1 MDFSLLLYSIQH
13 DWMVLLP
20 IVAASVL
27 VGMVAIERS
36 KYFNENQRDLESF
49 VQRLQRELY
58 QQKYDNASLV
68 AEQLGGLYGQITQE
82 GVTLLQHQPQ
92 RFTQA
97 FEITIGLALRKL
109 EKGLNLLGTVGTVA
123 PYLGL
128 FGTVVRILLTFG
140 DMAKATGGNGAEQVM
155 FGIGSALIA
164 TAFGLGVAILAV
176 VLNNHF
182 RNQVEA
188 FENDFQ
194 LIKLVLLSSTPA
206 SPTTTEKLG

>member
-1 MDFSLLLYSIQH
+1 MDFSLLLFSIQH
-13 DWMVLLP
+13 DWLVLLP
-20 IVAASVL
+20 IVAASVV
-27 VGMVAIERS
+27 VGMVAVDR
-36 KYFNENQRDLESF
+36 YQYYRLNQRSLESF

-58 QQKYDNASLV
+58 QGKFENATLV
-68 AEQLGGLYGQITQE
+68 AEQLGGLYGQVTQE
-82 GVTLLQHQPQ
+82 GLTLLQHNGQ
-92 RFTQA
+92 RFNTA
-97 FEITIGLALRKL
+97 FEITIGLALRRL
-109 EKGLNLLGTVGTVA
+109 EKGLAILGTVGTVA

-140 DMAKATGGNGAEQVM
+140 DMAKASAGTGAAQVM

-182 RNQVEA
+182 RNQVEQ

-194 LIKLVLLSSTPA
+194 LIKLVLLSSHGGQDGI
-206 SPTTTEKLG
+206 KQG